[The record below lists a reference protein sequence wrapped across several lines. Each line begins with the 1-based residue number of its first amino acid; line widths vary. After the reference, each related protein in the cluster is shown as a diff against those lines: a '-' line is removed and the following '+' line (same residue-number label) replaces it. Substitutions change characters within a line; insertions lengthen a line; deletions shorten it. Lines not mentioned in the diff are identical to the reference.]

1 MVCMYRGIEI
11 LIRSCPPLPREI
23 NNLPHIQIKN
33 INDIEES
40 VAGCK
45 IVLHKKVYVLDYFL

>member
-1 MVCMYRGIEI
+1 MYRGIEI